1 MYVIKRKIIKCGFR
15 PPNLEKILESFFM
28 SYNLPLF
35 VYRHVH
41 LARIYLQIH
50 EKTVESLAFLFPIV
64 LRRLFFAAQQRIA
77 VT

>member
-1 MYVIKRKIIKCGFR
+1 MCGFG

-50 EKTVESLAFLFPIV
+50 EKTVESLAFLFPMVASIV
-64 LRRLFFAAQQRIA
+64 KVLFLQTEMLR
-77 VT
+77 